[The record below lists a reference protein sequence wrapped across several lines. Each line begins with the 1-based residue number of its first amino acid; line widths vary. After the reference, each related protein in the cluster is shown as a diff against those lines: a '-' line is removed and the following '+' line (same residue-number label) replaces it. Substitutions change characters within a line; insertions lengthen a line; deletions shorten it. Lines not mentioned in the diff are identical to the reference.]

1 MVNRNGSNN
10 GNGSAN
16 GVHKDTAVLAEN
28 GNGHRP
34 DAATLTEH
42 DPALNQKS
50 QDLGTLFLLC
60 HPTGGI
66 LIR

>member
-10 GNGSAN
+10 GKGSA
-16 GVHKDTAVLAEN
+16 N

-42 DPALNQKS
+42 DPALSQKS
-50 QDLGTLFLLC
+50 RDLGTLFLLC
-60 HPTGGI
+60 HLTGGI